1 MVSNQIRYDRELLN
15 LIHNFHSGG
24 GVKFGISTISMN
36 NIRLR
41 GIVFVRNAKQL
52 NTSRAQFNRKALNDQ
67 QNLTA

>member
-15 LIHNFHSGG
+15 LIHNFHSG